1 MLQYS
6 IGLSV
11 ILSLLSTELL
21 GLYSGGMISAGY
33 LAFYLE
39 QPLRIATT
47 LLVSLCIYVL
57 TSFLNRFVI
66 LTSRRRFSLSIILGL
81 LLGTFVN
88 RFVFML
94 GVPQDLR
101 LIGSL
106 IPSLIANDM
115 HKQGWFKTIL
125 ALLLNTLLVRL
136 VLYAGVYL

>member
-57 TSFLNRFVI
+57 TSFLSRFVI